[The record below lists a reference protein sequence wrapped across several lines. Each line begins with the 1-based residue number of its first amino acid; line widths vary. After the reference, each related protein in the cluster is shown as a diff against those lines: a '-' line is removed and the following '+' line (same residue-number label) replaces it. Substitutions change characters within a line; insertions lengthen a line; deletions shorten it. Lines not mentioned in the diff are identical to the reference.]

1 MIFTKAYCCTDF
13 LPKLCLGANTI
24 MNSRCVVT
32 PSLYLPIKLATYLSI
47 FGSIEL
53 SFHFLNMYLST
64 CTYLCIY
71 SSIHLFISISIDL
84 FIYLSTDRFVCIST
98 YLFIY
103 FSTCQFVCV
112 YPSAYTSQTSSYLLV
127 IRMCISRCVF
137 YGTSTQQI
145 WTAASI
151 LTAIARNSEPQHIE
165 QCESELHV
173 LLYLSVTRVTKCH
186 NCRCTVWQ
194 F

>member
-24 MNSRCVVT
+24 MNSRCVVA

-103 FSTCQFVCV
+103 FSTCQFVCL

-137 YGTSTQQI
+137 YSNINPRNMDGRVNFNSNCPEFWATAHRTMWERAPRSAVPECHTS
-145 WTAASI
+145 
-151 LTAIARNSEPQHIE
+151 H
-165 QCESELHV
+165 
-173 LLYLSVTRVTKCH
+173 
-186 NCRCTVWQ
+186 
-194 F
+194 